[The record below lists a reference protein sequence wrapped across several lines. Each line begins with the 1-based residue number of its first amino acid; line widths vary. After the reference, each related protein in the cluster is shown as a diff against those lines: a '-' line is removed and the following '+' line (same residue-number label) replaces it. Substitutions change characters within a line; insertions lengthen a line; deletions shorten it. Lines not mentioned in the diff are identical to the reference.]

1 MGGLILD
8 QEVRALGSYLTS
20 ATSWSVRDKLARL
33 NQIATV
39 LNLERVSELTDFYN
53 PNDNSG
59 SSTAWRLTPNEIR
72 KLLALRVDFKVE
84 DIKKLKI

>member
-1 MGGLILD
+1 M
-8 QEVRALGSYLTS
+8 GSYLTS

-53 PNDNSG
+53 PSDSG
-59 SSTAWRLTPNEIR
+59 GAAATAWRLTPSEIR
-72 KLLALRVDFKVE
+72 KLLSLRIDFKVE
-84 DIKKLKI
+84 DIKRLKI

>member
-1 MGGLILD
+1 MD

-53 PNDNSG
+53 PSDSSG
-59 SSTAWRLTPNEIR
+59 SATAWRLTPNEIR
-72 KLLALRVDFKVE
+72 KLLSLRIDFKVE

>member
-1 MGGLILD
+1 M
-8 QEVRALGSYLTS
+8 GSYLTS

-53 PNDNSG
+53 PSDSG
-59 SSTAWRLTPNEIR
+59 GAAATAWRLTPNEIR
-72 KLLALRVDFKVE
+72 KLLSLRIDFKVE
-84 DIKKLKI
+84 DIKRLKI

>member
-1 MGGLILD
+1 MD

-20 ATSWSVRDKLARL
+20 ATSWSVRDKLARM

-53 PNDNSG
+53 PNDTG
-59 SSTAWRLTPNEIR
+59 TAWRLTPNEIR
-72 KLLALRVDFKVE
+72 KLLSLRIDFKVE

>member
-1 MGGLILD
+1 M
-8 QEVRALGSYLTS
+8 GSYLTS

-53 PNDNSG
+53 PSDSG
-59 SSTAWRLTPNEIR
+59 GAAASATAWRLTPNEIR
-72 KLLALRVDFKVE
+72 KLLSLRIDFKVE